1 MRVVIAPDK
10 FRGSL
15 SASEAARAIERGVL
29 QADPSAIIDLV
40 PLADGGEGIVEAL
53 VEATGGRTVEVDVSG
68 PFGESTLA
76 RFGLLG
82 DGFSAVLEMAS
93 ASGLGLIPMD
103 QRDPMRTSTRG
114 TGDLILAA
122 LEQGIDRLIVGIGGS
137 ATNDGG
143 AGMAQALGYRLLDR
157 DGREIGPGGGSLAGL
172 DRIVASGVDPAISRA
187 TIEIASDVANPLCG
201 PDGASRVYGPQKGAS
216 PEQVEQ
222 LDKNLAHF
230 AEVIRRDL
238 SVVVLELPGG
248 GAAGGLGAGLVAFT
262 GATLRSGIELV
273 MEAVR
278 LRDRLESADLCIS
291 GEGALDASTASGKTV
306 SGVACLARSLGVP
319 TFVLAG
325 TVGLG
330 AEAILDQ
337 GVNAYFSIC
346 PGPAS
351 LDQAISRADEWLTL
365 AAEQATRAFLAGRL
379 HGSPKPDTLTP

>member
-10 FRGSL
+10 FKGSL
-15 SASEAARAIERGVL
+15 SASEAAWAIGRGVL
-29 QADPSAIIDLV
+29 RADPSAIIDLA
-40 PLADGGEGIVEAL
+40 PMADGGEGIVEAL
-53 VEATGGRTVEVDVSG
+53 VEATGGWTVEVDVSG
-68 PFGESTLA
+68 PLGEPTRS

-82 DGFSAVLEMAS
+82 DGQSAVLEMAS
-93 ASGLGLIPMD
+93 ASGLGLVPIG
-103 QRDPMRTSTRG
+103 QRDPTRTSTRG

-157 DGREIGPGGGSLAGL
+157 DGREIGPGGGSLSGL
-172 DRIVASGVDPAISRA
+172 DQIDASGVDPVISRA

-201 PDGASRVYGPQKGAS
+201 SDGASRVYGPQKGAS

-222 LDKNLAHF
+222 LDRNLAHL
-230 AEVIRRDL
+230 AEIIRRDL
-238 SVVVLELPGG
+238 GVDVLGLPGG
-248 GAAGGLGAGLVAFT
+248 GAAGGLGAGLVAFA
-262 GATLRSGIELV
+262 GASSRSGIELV
-273 MEAVR
+273 MEAVG
-278 LRDRLESADLCIS
+278 LRDRLESADLCFT

-306 SGVACLARSLGVP
+306 SGVAGLARSLGVP
-319 TFVLAG
+319 AFVLAG

-330 AEAILDQ
+330 AEAILGQ
-337 GVNAYFSIC
+337 GASAYFSIC

-351 LDQAISRADEWLTL
+351 LDQAISRADDWLAL

-379 HGSPKPDTLTP
+379 HGPSKPDTLAP